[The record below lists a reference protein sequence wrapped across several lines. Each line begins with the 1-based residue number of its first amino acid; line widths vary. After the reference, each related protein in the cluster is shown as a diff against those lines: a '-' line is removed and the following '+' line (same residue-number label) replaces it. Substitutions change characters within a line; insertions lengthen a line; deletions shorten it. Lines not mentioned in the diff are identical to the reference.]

1 MKGNFAEPRART
13 NIVLIPSL
21 SVMVMIDKHLY
32 YVLGHPEAW
41 KLLALLD
48 RGPAERLEDVR
59 KALELHPQTFQ
70 RLLYRVQG
78 YGLVRARAT
87 HPGKPHRGSVPIH
100 LEISPRGK
108 AMLEVLRTV
117 ESDAKAHRK
126 ELGLRSTEL
135 LAVA

>member
-1 MKGNFAEPRART
+1 
-13 NIVLIPSL
+13 
-21 SVMVMIDKHLY
+21 MIDKHLY

-41 KLLALLD
+41 KLLAVLD

-59 KALELHPQTFQ
+59 KALELHPQAFQ

-87 HPGKPHRGSVPIH
+87 HPRKPHRGAVPIH

-108 AMLEVLRTV
+108 AMLEILRTV

-135 LAVA
+135 LVVA